1 MNCKRT
7 AGSLGRGEREEERLK
22 IAEVTNGAT
31 ELRPL
36 ALTYVCLEG
45 GVRGPG
51 HGSEAARNLLMNCY
65 RFLRFDASI

>member
-31 ELRPL
+31 EERPL

-45 GVRGPG
+45 GGRGPG
-51 HGSEAARNLLMNCY
+51 HGAKAVRDFLMNFY
-65 RFLRFDASI
+65 RF